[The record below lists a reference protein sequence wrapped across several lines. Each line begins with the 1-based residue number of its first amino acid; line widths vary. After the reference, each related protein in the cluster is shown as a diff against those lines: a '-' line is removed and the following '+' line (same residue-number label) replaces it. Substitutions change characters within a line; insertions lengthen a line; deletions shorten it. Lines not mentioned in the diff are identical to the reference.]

1 MEQQTRTKIKFADD
15 LIVPVLNSTKEATIR
30 YDGFESVE
38 VGETLIAT
46 TTEGEPFAELTVKRT
61 TSVLAV
67 EAHSVLQIF
76 GANYPSTCPQ
86 DIIDS
91 LNEYY
96 DDGIAPSTTV
106 EILVFELVTRLD
118 VDC

>member
-1 MEQQTRTKIKFADD
+1 MEQQARTEIKFADD
-15 LIVPVLNSTKEATIR
+15 LIVPVLNGTKEATIR

-38 VGETLIAT
+38 VGESLAAT
-46 TTEGEPFAELTVKRT
+46 TTDGQPFAELDVKRT
-61 TSVLAV
+61 ASVQAV
-67 EAHSVLQIF
+67 EAHSILQTF

-86 DIIDS
+86 DIIES

-96 DDGIAPSTTV
+96 EDGIAPSTTV